1 MHCIDTGSYKNG
13 VIACVE
19 LKTGKEI
26 YIKDKENKKAKGK
39 ENSED

>member
-1 MHCIDTGSYKNG
+1 
-13 VIACVE
+13 VE

>member
-1 MHCIDTGSYKNG
+1 MMYIVLIQDHIKM
-13 VIACVE
+13 E
-19 LKTGKEI
+19 FKTGKEI